1 MKEDDDEDKKRPLLS
16 YINSVFF
23 PGMPASYPFY
33 KKLNLVLNGPSFGY
47 YWDLLLVSTAIIAC
61 GLYVSETYTDNIY
74 VAVHVFF
81 ILDTI
86 ITAIFSIDFI
96 FRLAASYSYLR
107 FLISPWTLIDAITI
121 LPFYIELGH
130 ATLAF
135 NYSSIR
141 FLRIFRLLRLVRV
154 FRLLRTVQG
163 INKQV
168 AMVAITF
175 VCFVFVGA
183 GIEQIMENDVKQFME
198 YRCLYI
204 GPDTNWLPSC
214 DVHAVASELCDCSM
228 RNCQLFYNRFDLD
241 GRPTGVKCVTLTFF
255 DSFYFLIV
263 TVGTLGYGEIFP
275 TTELSRLVIMII
287 ILASLVV
294 IPIQV
299 EKLGRVIRTTSLYRR
314 PFKRSKK
321 QAHVILCGCLDQR
334 DKVERF
340 LVEFYHPSK
349 ILVRDQDI
357 CVLLL
362 APSEPSEDIKG
373 TTRCRYLDC
382 CSLYTSSL

>member
-1 MKEDDDEDKKRPLLS
+1 MKKEVEEGEDRKLSLMS
-16 YINSVFF
+16 YINALLFT
-23 PGMPASYPFY
+23 GMPESYPFH
-33 KKLNLVLNGPSFGY
+33 KKLNLLLNSSSFGY
-47 YWDLLLVSTAIIAC
+47 YWDLLLVTTAIIAC

-74 VAVHVFF
+74 LAVHVYF

-86 ITAIFSIDFI
+86 ITSIFTADFLL
-96 FRLAASYSYLR
+96 RLVSSYSYIR
-107 FLISPWTLIDAITI
+107 FLFSPWTIIDAITI
-121 LPFYIELGH
+121 LPYYIELGH

-163 INKQV
+163 ISKQV

-175 VCFVFVGA
+175 ICFVFVGA
-183 GIEQIMENDVKQFME
+183 GIEQIMENDVKQFMS
-198 YRCLYI
+198 YQCLYI

-214 DVHAVASELCDCSM
+214 DAHAVASDSCDCFI
-228 RNCQLFYNRFDLD
+228 NDCQSFYNRFDVA
-241 GRPTGVKCVTLTFF
+241 GQPTGVKCVSLTFF

-263 TVGTLGYGEIFP
+263 TVGTLGYGDIFP
-275 TTELSRLVIMII
+275 TTELSRLVIVVV
-287 ILASLVV
+287 ILSSLVV

-299 EKLGRVIRTTSLYRR
+299 EKLGRIIRTTSLYRR
-314 PFKRSKK
+314 PFKRLKK
-321 QAHVILCGCLDQR
+321 QAHVIVCGCLDQR
-334 DKVERF
+334 EKVERF

-349 ILVRDQDI
+349 ILIRHQDI

-373 TTRCRYLDC
+373 RTDDP
-382 CSLYTSSL
+382 

>member
-1 MKEDDDEDKKRPLLS
+1 MKKEEEEEDSKKPLMS
-16 YINSVFF
+16 YVNSILF
-23 PGMPASYPFY
+23 PGMPASYPFH
-33 KKLNLVLNGPSFGY
+33 KKLNLSLNSSTFGY
-47 YWDLLLVSTAIIAC
+47 YWDLLLVTTAIVAC
-61 GLYVSETYTDNIY
+61 ALYVSETYTDNIY
-74 VAVHVFF
+74 TAVHVYFV
-81 ILDTI
+81 LDTI
-86 ITAIFSIDFI
+86 ITSIFTADFLL
-96 FRLAASYSYLR
+96 RLASSYSYMR
-107 FLISPWTLIDAITI
+107 FLCSPWTLIDAITI
-121 LPFYIELGH
+121 LPYYIELGH

-163 INKQV
+163 ISKQV

-175 VCFVFVGA
+175 ICFVFVGA
-183 GIEQIMENDVKQFME
+183 GVEQIMENDVKQFMS

-204 GPDTNWLPSC
+204 GPYTQWLPSC
-214 DVHAVASELCDCSM
+214 DEHAVASETCDCFIH
-228 RNCQLFYNRFDLD
+228 NCQLFFNRFDVD
-241 GRPTGVKCVTLTFF
+241 GQPTGVKCVTLSFF
-255 DSFYFLIV
+255 DSFYLLIV
-263 TVGTLGYGEIFP
+263 TVGTLGYGDIIP
-275 TTELSRLVIMII
+275 TTELSRLVIMVI

-294 IPIQV
+294 IPVQV

-334 DKVERF
+334 EKVERF

-373 TTRCRYLDC
+373 DIDYPC
-382 CSLYTSSL
+382 CCYYYPH